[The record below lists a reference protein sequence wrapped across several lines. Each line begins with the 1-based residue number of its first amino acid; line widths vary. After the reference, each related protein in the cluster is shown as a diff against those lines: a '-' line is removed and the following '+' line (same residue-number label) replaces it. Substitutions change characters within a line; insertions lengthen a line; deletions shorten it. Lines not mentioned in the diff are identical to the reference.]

1 MGALLVIRGFSEVA
15 DESSEFLEVLVIDG
29 TFKFNEFNSLVH
41 IAIMVIDESL
51 AATWNSLNVG
61 YNFVLEKF
69 GDDLFLGASVK
80 IHVKLEV
87 RNTWCS
93 TGPSMGEAA

>member
-1 MGALLVIRGFSEVA
+1 MGALLILVGFGEVA

-41 IAIMVIDESL
+41 IAIMVIHESL
-51 AATWNSLNVG
+51 AATWNSLKVS

-69 GDDLFLGASVK
+69 GNDLFLGAGIE

-93 TGPSMGEAA
+93 AGPSMGEAA